1 MQLVTCAHNP
11 MKAQHVVPGLG
22 KELPRIHVCGPG
34 CLGGW
39 TNWSQNAA
47 ADHRTQPGR
56 PHERNSSDPRTFT
69 RCPESWATYPTTCSL
84 TAAPLV
90 TSCDDVANNCFHEHA
105 YGLSEGSYTASVQGH
120 ARTALHGRRSQPAT
134 AAWRWTPAASPGSQE
149 ATNKAM
155 PDHNRLGPGNHK
167 LSSNNEVTNM
177 CTDTV
182 HVPDA
187 VRCTP
192 WPTLMTASNCASM
205 TWTRFRSK
213 ALRQLQCQT

>member
-1 MQLVTCAHNP
+1 MNETA
-11 MKAQHVVPGLG
+11 
-22 KELPRIHVCGPG
+22 
-34 CLGGW
+34 
-39 TNWSQNAA
+39 
-47 ADHRTQPGR
+47 
-56 PHERNSSDPRTFT
+56 RTFT

-84 TAAPLV
+84 TAAPLA

-149 ATNKAM
+149 ATSKAM

-167 LSSNNEVTNM
+167 LNSNSEVTNM

-205 TWTRFRSK
+205 TWTFARRCANSNVRHECREREGRPRK
-213 ALRQLQCQT
+213 RRRAWNNQGGR